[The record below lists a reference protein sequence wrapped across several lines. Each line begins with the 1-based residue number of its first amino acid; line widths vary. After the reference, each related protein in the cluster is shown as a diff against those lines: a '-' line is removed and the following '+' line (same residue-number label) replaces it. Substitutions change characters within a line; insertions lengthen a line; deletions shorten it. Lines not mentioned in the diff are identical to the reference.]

1 METEQH
7 ASLVRDLPVEYVL
20 MQNKNLLAG
29 YQKYIEPL
37 LVGISPE
44 DRLKLA
50 AEFRG
55 RDVYGDE
62 VHSLDGLADYL
73 DPPVGGS

>member
-1 METEQH
+1 METEQYT
-7 ASLVRDLPVEYVL
+7 SLVRELPVAYVL

-37 LVGISPE
+37 LVGISSE
-44 DRLKLA
+44 DRLRLA

-55 RDVYGDE
+55 RDVYGAE
-62 VHSLDGLADYL
+62 VHSLAGLADYL